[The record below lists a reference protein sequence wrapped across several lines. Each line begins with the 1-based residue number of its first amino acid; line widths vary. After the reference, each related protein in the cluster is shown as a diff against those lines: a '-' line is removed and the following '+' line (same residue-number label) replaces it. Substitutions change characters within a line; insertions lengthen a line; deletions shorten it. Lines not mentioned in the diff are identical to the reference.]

1 MRKQNTK
8 RAILWALAAVVFAAG
23 AGLVALTLSGQ
34 QEVIRQATAQALL
47 QEVGLDEEK
56 GNRKVVNLS
65 GGEQQRVG
73 IARAISHDAD
83 IIIADEPTGNLDGDT
98 RRDILRIFTKLAHE
112 KGKCVIIVTHSK
124 QVTRAADV
132 MYSLQDG
139 RLVELRRK

>member
-132 MYSLQDG
+132 IYSLQDG

>member
-132 MYSLQDG
+132 ISSLQDG

>member
-23 AGLVALTLSGQ
+23 AGLVALTPSGQ

-83 IIIADEPTGNLDGDT
+83 ITIADEPTGNLDGDT

-112 KGKCVIIVTHSK
+112 KGECVIIVTHSK